1 MQDSLVFSENGCFHA
16 GWCSPYMNVLEDIF
30 DTFLCGA
37 CGHRVG
43 SIGADHAN
51 QLR

>member
-1 MQDSLVFSENGCFHA
+1 MYFHH
-16 GWCSPYMNVLEDIF
+16 SHFLEDIF
-30 DTFLCGA
+30 ETFLDGA

-43 SIGADHAN
+43 SMGADHAN